1 MKTIKDVARLSGVS
15 LTTVSRVI
23 NGSEKVSKKTK
34 DKVDRAIRELG
45 YFPNNAAR
53 SLVKKHPDTIG
64 VLPMNIHAPFFL

>member
-34 DKVDRAIRELG
+34 DKKLLFKCNYMYITSVYCSTTVFIVSKYLFTQ
-45 YFPNNAAR
+45 Y
-53 SLVKKHPDTIG
+53 
-64 VLPMNIHAPFFL
+64 

>member
-34 DKVDRAIRELG
+34 DKVDQAIRELG

-53 SLVKKHPDTIG
+53 SLVKKQTDSIEF
-64 VLPMNIHAPFFL
+64 LLINIHDPFF